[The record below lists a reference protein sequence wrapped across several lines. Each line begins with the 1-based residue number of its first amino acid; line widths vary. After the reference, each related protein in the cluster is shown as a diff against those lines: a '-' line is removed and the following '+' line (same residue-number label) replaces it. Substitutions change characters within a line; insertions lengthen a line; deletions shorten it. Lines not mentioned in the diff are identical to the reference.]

1 MVNVIIEVSKYLMIL
16 LIAVYTYLNFSYFRF
31 HDEEK
36 QNRTCS
42 RQNVTMFLLHFVAY
56 GILYLKSEDERIVL
70 FYLAQVVFFAAYL
83 GLYRLFYRNM
93 SRILVNNMCMLLT
106 VGFIILTRL
115 SFDKAVRQFLIV
127 AVSALVTW
135 IIPFIMD
142 RVWQLSR
149 IPWVYGILGL
159 ALLAVV
165 WMIGNNSFG
174 AQLSISVSGF
184 SFQPSEFVKI
194 SFVFFVATMFYRAT
208 DFKSVVAVTAMA
220 ASHVLVLVMSKDLGS
235 ALIFFVTYLT
245 MLFVATTN
253 WFYLLAG
260 LISGSGASV
269 LAYTMFAHV
278 RTRVAAWKNP
288 WADIDNRGYQITQSL
303 FAIGTGGWFGMG
315 LYQGMPYKIPVVEK
329 DFVFAAISEELGGIF
344 ALCVL
349 LICVGCFLQFMM
361 IAAKMQALF
370 YKLIAFGLGIEYIL
384 QVFLTVGGVIKFIPS
399 TGVTLPFISYGGS
412 SILSTFILFGVI
424 QGLYILKKNDEEDYE
439 EKHTKSKSK

>member
-31 HDEEK
+31 HEEWR
-36 QNRTCS
+36 QNRTCG
-42 RQNVTMFLLHFVAY
+42 RQNAAMFLMHFVAY
-56 GILYLKSEDERIVL
+56 VILFLKSEDERIVL
-70 FYLAQVVFFAAYL
+70 FYLAQLVFFAAYI

-93 SRILVNNMCMLLT
+93 SRILVNNMCMLLC

-127 AVSALVTW
+127 AVAALVTW
-135 IIPFIMD
+135 IIPFIID
-142 RVWQLSR
+142 RVWQLSK
-149 IPWVYGILGL
+149 IPWIYGVLGL
-159 ALLAVV
+159 VLLIVV
-165 WMIGNNSFG
+165 WLVGNNSFG
-174 AQLSISVSGF
+174 AQLSVNIAGI

-194 SFVFFVATMFYRAT
+194 SFVFFVATMFYRST
-208 DFKSVVAVTAMA
+208 DFKTVFITTAMA
-220 ASHVLVLVMSKDLGS
+220 AAHVLVLVLSKDLGS
-235 ALIFFVTYLT
+235 ALIFFLTYVT

-253 WFYLLAG
+253 WLYLLTG
-260 LISGSGASV
+260 MLGGCGASV
-269 LAYTMFAHV
+269 LAYALFSHV
-278 RTRVAAWKNP
+278 RTRVSAWKNP

-329 DFVFAAISEELGGIF
+329 DFAFAAVSEELGGIF
-344 ALCVL
+344 AICVL

-361 IAAKMQALF
+361 IAAKMQAVF
-370 YKLIAFGLGIEYIL
+370 YKLIAFGLGMVYAV

-399 TGVTLPFISYGGS
+399 TGMTLPFVSYGGS

-439 EKHTKSKSK
+439 ETNT